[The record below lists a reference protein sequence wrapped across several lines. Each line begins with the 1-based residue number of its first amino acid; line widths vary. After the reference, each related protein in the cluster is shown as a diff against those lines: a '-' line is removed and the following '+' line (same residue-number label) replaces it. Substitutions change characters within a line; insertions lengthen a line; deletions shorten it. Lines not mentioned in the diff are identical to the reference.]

1 VLTIHK
7 LVLPAIA
14 MAAVQLAVAAVAADI
29 AASAAAPT
37 AASAV
42 APQPRAQRL
51 LEQTLKR
58 HPELMHLVMHVT
70 PPGKSDAENV
80 IIASSIGRI
89 GKLADADDLRVMH
102 SGVAE
107 QVLAKSG
114 DRYSVSLPMLDRGGK
129 TIGVL
134 AVAFRYQA
142 GDDTRGLAQAAA
154 RIRDE
159 LQRKIR
165 SVERLFEQ

>member
-1 VLTIHK
+1 MRRWLQFALLMAPLT
-7 LVLPAIA
+7 
-14 MAAVQLAVAAVAADI
+14 AALAVPAE
-29 AASAAAPT
+29 
-37 AASAV
+37 V
-42 APQPRAQRL
+42 APQPRAQQL
-51 LEQTLKR
+51 VEQTLKR

-70 PPGKSDAENV
+70 PPGKIDAENV

-89 GKLADADDLRVMH
+89 GKLADDDDLRVMR

-114 DRYSVSLPMLDRGGK
+114 DRCSVSLPMLDRAGR

-134 AVAFRYQA
+134 AVAFRFHS
-142 GDDTRGLAQAAA
+142 GDDTTGLVLAAE

-159 LQRKIR
+159 LRRKFA
-165 SVERLFEQ
+165 SVNSLFGN